1 MRSGDMTIYQKL
13 NELDMDLEQY
23 EEQDLSHF
31 EKKQW
36 EKRIRKKVK
45 KQRPSKGRKYVSVAA
60 AMLIATGISLSTGID
75 SIANMPFVGETIE
88 KYLNQNESLDF
99 SSYKTAIGQTA
110 ENEKGKLTLNEVMID
125 GGRLLISST
134 YEPADGIDFHHKM
147 HPMPKVKMNGKDLTS
162 STGGQSI
169 ELNNSM
175 FTVYNEVQLKEIP
188 IGEKIQFHIEYDR
201 LDLELKMN
209 QPWVFDIEVPTE
221 KLAADSK
228 TITLDQNLQLENG
241 RSIKLEKMIVTP
253 ISTVLYYDWPGEENH
268 IAFKIVS
275 QSGKEILPGTVS
287 VTPEE
292 SYNRF
297 SAIDLESEKYY
308 VVPFE
313 HSENPGADKPGRIP
327 EISVPIN

>member
-1 MRSGDMTIYQKL
+1 MTIYQKL
-13 NELDMDLEQY
+13 NELNMDLEQY

-36 EKRIRKKVK
+36 EKRVRKKFK
-45 KQRPSKGRKYVSVAA
+45 KQSPSKGRKFVGVAA
-60 AMLIATGISLSTGID
+60 AMLLATGISLSTGIV

-99 SSYKTAIGQTA
+99 SSYKTTIGQTA

-188 IGEKIQFHIEYDR
+188 MGEKIQFHIEYDR

-221 KLAADSK
+221 KLAANSK
-228 TITLDQNLQLENG
+228 TITLDQNIQLDNG
-241 RSIKLEKMIVTP
+241 RSIKLEKMTVTP

-275 QSGKEILPGTVS
+275 ESGTEILPDMVS

-313 HSENPGADKPGRIP
+313 HSENPGADQPGRIP
-327 EISVPIN
+327 ELSVPIN

>member
-1 MRSGDMTIYQKL
+1 MTIYQKL

>member
-1 MRSGDMTIYQKL
+1 MTIYQKL
-13 NELDMDLEQY
+13 NDLDMDLEQY

-36 EKRIRKKVK
+36 EKRVRKKVK
-45 KQRPSKGRKYVSVAA
+45 KQRPSSGRKFVGVAA
-60 AMLIATGISLSTGID
+60 AMLLATGISLSTGIV

-188 IGEKIQFHIEYDR
+188 MGEKIQFHIEYDR

-209 QPWVFDIEVPTE
+209 QPWVFDIEVVTE

-228 TITLDQNLQLENG
+228 TITLDQKIKLENG

-268 IAFKIVS
+268 IAFKLVS
-275 QSGKEILPGTVS
+275 ESGTEILPGTVS

-313 HSENPGADKPGRIP
+313 HSENPGADKPGKLPKQSI
-327 EISVPIN
+327 PIN

>member
-1 MRSGDMTIYQKL
+1 MTIYQKL

-23 EEQDLSHF
+23 AEQDLSHF

-36 EKRIRKKVK
+36 EKRVRKKVK
-45 KQRPSKGRKYVSVAA
+45 KQSPSKGRKYVSVAA
-60 AMLIATGISLSTGID
+60 AMLMLLATGISLSTGIV

-88 KYLNQNESLDF
+88 KYLNQNENLDF

-147 HPMPKVKMNGKDLTS
+147 HPMPKVKMNGKNLTS

-175 FTVYNEVQLKEIP
+175 FTVFNEVQLKEIP
-188 IGEKIQFHIEYDR
+188 IGEKVQFHIEYDR

-228 TITLDQNLQLENG
+228 TITLDQNIQLDNG

-275 QSGKEILPGTVS
+275 KSGTEILPDSVS
-287 VTPEE
+287 VSPEE

-297 SAIDLESEKYY
+297 SAIDLESEKYV

-313 HSENPGADKPGRIP
+313 HSENPGADQPDRIP
-327 EISVPIN
+327 ELSVPIN

>member
-1 MRSGDMTIYQKL
+1 MTIYREL
-13 NELDMDLEQY
+13 NEMDIDLKQY

-36 EKRIRKKVK
+36 EKRVLKKVK
-45 KQRPSKGRKYVSVAA
+45 KQKPSQVKKYMGVAA
-60 AMLIATGISLSTGID
+60 AMLVATGLSLSTGIV

-88 KYLNQNESLDF
+88 KYLNQNENLDF

-188 IGEKIQFHIEYDR
+188 IGEKVRFHIEYDR
-201 LDLELKMN
+201 LDLEMKMN

-221 KLAADSK
+221 KLAAASK
-228 TITLDQNLQLENG
+228 TITLDQKIKLENG
-241 RSIKLEKMIVTP
+241 RFIKLEKMIVTP

-275 QSGKEILPGTVS
+275 GSGTEILPDTVS

-297 SAIDLESEKYY
+297 SAIDMDSEKYY

-313 HSENPGADKPGRIP
+313 HSANPSADKPGKLP
-327 EISVPIN
+327 EQSIPIN

>member
-13 NELDMDLEQY
+13 NELHMDLEQY

-31 EKKQW
+31 EKKEW
-36 EKRIRKKVK
+36 EKRVRKKFKKQKPSQVK
-45 KQRPSKGRKYVSVAA
+45 KYMGVAV
-60 AMLIATGISLSTGID
+60 AMLIATGISLSTGIV

-88 KYLNQNESLDF
+88 KYLNQNENFDF

-125 GGRLLISST
+125 DGRLLISST

-147 HPMPKVKMNGKDLTS
+147 HPMPKVMMNGKDLTT

-169 ELNNSM
+169 ELNDSM

-188 IGEKIQFHIEYDR
+188 IGEKVQFHIEYDR
-201 LDLELKMN
+201 LDLEMKMN

-228 TITLDQNLQLENG
+228 TITLDQKIKLENG

-313 HSENPGADKPGRIP
+313 HTENPGADHPGRIP
-327 EISVPIN
+327 ELSVPIN

>member
-1 MRSGDMTIYQKL
+1 MTIYQKL

-36 EKRIRKKVK
+36 EKRVRKKFK
-45 KQRPSKGRKYVSVAA
+45 KQRASKGRKYVSVAA
-60 AMLIATGISLSTGID
+60 AMLIATGISLSTGIV

-188 IGEKIQFHIEYDR
+188 IGEKVQFHIEYDR

-228 TITLDQNLQLENG
+228 TITLDQDIQLENG

-268 IAFKIVS
+268 IAFRIVS
-275 QSGKEILPGTVS
+275 ESGTEILPDSVS
-287 VTPEE
+287 VSPEE

-297 SAIDLESEKYY
+297 SAIDLESEKYV

-313 HSENPGADKPGRIP
+313 HSENPGADQPGRIP
-327 EISVPIN
+327 ELSVPIN